1 MSDKP
6 LAAKKPGPKQPQQQ
20 PERGKEAAMSEAQT
34 PLVLRRQEAARMLS
48 VSLTTIDRAISRGDL
63 VAKKYG
69 TRTLVPRVE
78 IERYLE
84 KMAQKK
90 APAA

>member
-1 MSDKP
+1 MTERKRVIRRRSGAKRETEMAGLQAVAATAP
-6 LAAKKPGPKQPQQQ
+6 LA
-20 PERGKEAAMSEAQT
+20 
-34 PLVLRRQEAARMLS
+34 LRRKEAARMLG

-69 TRTLVPRVE
+69 KRTLVPTIE

-84 KMAQKK
+84 RMSVKENRESGA
-90 APAA
+90 

>member
-1 MSDKP
+1 MAGLQATTAAAP
-6 LAAKKPGPKQPQQQ
+6 LA
-20 PERGKEAAMSEAQT
+20 
-34 PLVLRRQEAARMLS
+34 LRRKEAARMLG

-69 TRTLVPRVE
+69 KRTLVPTVE

-84 KMAQKK
+84 RMMVKQRPPEA
-90 APAA
+90 